1 MKICFASK
9 ERRLE
14 FAQEMKDRMEHPEKY
29 HPSMRP
35 PGSPRSCVEKAERDE
50 LPVTSEDV
58 TKQAYAVS

>member
-29 HPSMRP
+29 PLKGVT
-35 PGSPRSCVEKAERDE
+35 PGPLRSYFEGAEDK
-50 LPVTSEDV
+50 L
-58 TKQAYAVS
+58 TKKHEIAPTKK